1 MSEKNNLQV
10 SSADF
15 DQIKN
20 AMREYLKV
28 NSGLNDVDFE
38 GSGAAVLLNILAY
51 NTFYNNVYLN
61 AATNEMF
68 LDTAVQ
74 RSNVV
79 AHAAPLGYTPRSFT
93 ASRVTGDV
101 VVTPNN
107 TPLARYISMNANT
120 LFLTKIENKNYKF
133 QNRDNI
139 ILELGD
145 DGKYRGSVT
154 LFEGNRYTYQYS
166 VNLQDK
172 DQRFKIPSS
181 EIDTDMLTVGVIRN
195 SEYIQYNKAI
205 TITNVKPTSKVYW
218 LKQSDEGLYEVVF
231 GDGVI
236 GEGVSQGDIV
246 VLDYFICNGA
256 IPNGATEFEC
266 QTSISGY
273 PNVVF
278 VPSGSANSGSVS
290 EDIESIRQNATK
302 FFETQNRAVTW
313 SDYEVLLMKEF
324 GFLESVSVWGGEEN
338 NPPFYGRVFVS
349 AKPIVGETLTSSEIE
364 TVTGYIK
371 SKNIASVS
379 PIFTQPDYLF
389 LKFDTSVKFKYEK
402 SPYTISEVTSKVRE
416 TIRDFVDIK
425 LEKFG
430 QPFKYSNLLTAIDES
445 AIGVSS
451 NTTEVKFLK
460 RVVPNLNERNRYVI
474 QFGAPLEMESI
485 SSNGFLCDLSPEV
498 VYLESGLEKDS
509 TGEYPLTYYYIK
521 NNIKYSVD
529 DKIGSVDYKNG
540 IVNINFL
547 VIRSVVDDYAIDV
560 EAKPENFDYYPNK
573 NVIISARDEDIM
585 IDVIP
590 ENTR

>member
-15 DQIKN
+15 DQIKT
-20 AMREYLKV
+20 AMKEYLKV

-79 AHAAPLGYTPRSFT
+79 AHAAPLGYIPRSFT
-93 ASRVTGDV
+93 ASRVSGDV
-101 VVTPNN
+101 VVTPPT
-107 TPLARYISMNANT
+107 TPTSRFISMNANT

-133 QNRDNI
+133 QNKENI

-172 DQRFKIPSS
+172 DQRFKIPSVD
-181 EIDTDMLTVGVIRN
+181 IDVEMLTVGVIRN
-195 SEYIQYNKAI
+195 SQYTQYTKAHS
-205 TITNVKPTSKVYW
+205 ITNVLPTSKVYW
-218 LKQSDEGLYEVVF
+218 LKQSDEGLYEVIF
-231 GDGVI
+231 
-236 GEGVSQGDIV
+236 GEGVVGEPVSQGDIV
-246 VLDYFICNGA
+246 VLEYFVCNGA
-256 IPNGATEFEC
+256 IPNGATDFEC

-273 PNVVF
+273 SNVEF
-278 VPSGSANSGSVS
+278 VPRGSANSGAVS
-290 EDIESIRQNATK
+290 EDIESIRKNATK

-349 AKPIVGETLTSSEIE
+349 AKPIVGETLTTSEIE
-364 TVTGYIK
+364 TLTGYIK
-371 SKNIASVS
+371 GKNIASVS

-389 LKFDTSVKFKYEK
+389 LKLQTSVRFRYEK
-402 SPYTISEVTSKVRE
+402 SPYTVAEVEVKVRE
-416 TIRDFVDIK
+416 TIREYVDVK

-445 AIGVSS
+445 AIGVAS
-451 NTTEVKFLK
+451 NTTEISWLK
-460 RVVPNLNERNRYVI
+460 RVTPNLNERNRYVI
-474 QFGAPLEMESI
+474 QFGASLEPQSI
-485 SSNGFLCDLSPEV
+485 RSNGFLCELSPEV
-498 VYLESGLEKDS
+498 IYLESGVEKDS

-521 NNIKYSVD
+521 NNTKYQVNE
-529 DKIGSVDYKNG
+529 KIGSVDYKNG

-547 VIRSVVDDYAIDV
+547 IIRSVVDDYALTI

-573 NVIISARDEDIM
+573 NVIISAREEDID
-585 IDVIP
+585 IEVIP